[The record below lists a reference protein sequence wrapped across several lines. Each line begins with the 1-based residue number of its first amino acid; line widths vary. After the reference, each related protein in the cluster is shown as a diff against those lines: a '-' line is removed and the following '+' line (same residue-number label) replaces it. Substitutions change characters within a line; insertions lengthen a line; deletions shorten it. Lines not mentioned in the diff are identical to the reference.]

1 MEARIVRNGGETGL
15 DTITGSRSEKIVA
28 KNKLNRQENAL
39 RKIKDNR
46 LKRLSKFANDRKNI
60 RKNKSL
66 NTESTTS
73 QVVGGD
79 KLESTTW
86 FSLVDESS
94 GRTYYC
100 NKETNEV
107 QWEQPE
113 EFQMEFANPLK
124 K

>member
-1 MEARIVRNGGETGL
+1 MEARIVKERGETDTIAGRRNG
-15 DTITGSRSEKIVA
+15 KIVA
-28 KNKLNRQENAL
+28 KNKSNRQENAL

-46 LKRLSKFANDRKNI
+46 LKRLSKLTNDRKNI
-60 RKNKSL
+60 RKNKSP
-66 NTESTTS
+66 NTAATS
-73 QVVGGD
+73 QVDKRG